1 MTRGIV
7 GTLQLLGTVVLAAP
21 LALLGVQFLVS
32 GRELTGGVFLALA
45 AAMIALEEYLTTPQ
59 DVPAEVAERAV
70 GSVVEDEK
78 EGEGD
83 R

>member
-1 MTRGIV
+1 MARGIV

-21 LALLGVQFLVS
+21 LALLGVQFLLS
-32 GRELTGGVFLALA
+32 GRELTGALFVVLA

-59 DVPAEVAERAV
+59 DVPAKAAERAV
-70 GSVVEDEK
+70 GSVVDDDDP
-78 EGEGD
+78 D